1 MTTRPLDGVRVV
13 DLSSF
18 VAGPTAGRILAELG
32 ADVIRV
38 DPLGG
43 AVDGGRWPLAGS
55 GASLYW
61 TGLNQAKRS
70 VAVDLRSEDGR
81 AVVTDLIAEA
91 GIVLENAARTPWLAH
106 DVLAARRPDLIHLHI
121 AGNAD
126 GSPAVDYTV
135 NAAVGLPLMSGP
147 VDGTVPVN
155 HVLPAWDLITGV
167 QAALGIVAALRRR
180 DRTGEGAY
188 LELAL
193 EDVAVSAVASMGWLA
208 EAEERGS
215 GRERQGNALYGSYGS
230 DFATADGRAVMVVG
244 LTAAQ
249 WRGLVE
255 VTGTAEVFAALE
267 RHRRLRFAD
276 EGDRYAARDEI
287 TAILRPWFA
296 ARTLA
301 EIEKELSGSR
311 VLWAPYRTMDE
322 VAAREYAVIERVE
335 QPGVGAVPTARSP
348 LRWDG
353 TYTGARPA
361 PQHGQHT
368 REVLA
373 ELGLGPGSIDALLD
387 AQAGTPA
394 PSARPDGA

>member
-135 NAAVGLPLMSGP
+135 NAAVGLPLMS
-147 VDGTVPVN
+147 
-155 HVLPAWDLITGV
+155 
-167 QAALGIVAALRRR
+167 
-180 DRTGEGAY
+180 
-188 LELAL
+188 
-193 EDVAVSAVASMGWLA
+193 
-208 EAEERGS
+208 
-215 GRERQGNALYGSYGS
+215 
-230 DFATADGRAVMVVG
+230 
-244 LTAAQ
+244 
-249 WRGLVE
+249 
-255 VTGTAEVFAALE
+255 
-267 RHRRLRFAD
+267 
-276 EGDRYAARDEI
+276 
-287 TAILRPWFA
+287 
-296 ARTLA
+296 
-301 EIEKELSGSR
+301 
-311 VLWAPYRTMDE
+311 
-322 VAAREYAVIERVE
+322 
-335 QPGVGAVPTARSP
+335 
-348 LRWDG
+348 
-353 TYTGARPA
+353 
-361 PQHGQHT
+361 
-368 REVLA
+368 
-373 ELGLGPGSIDALLD
+373 
-387 AQAGTPA
+387 
-394 PSARPDGA
+394 